1 MVVCRLIAEAS
12 VKELPLTEE
21 TIQAKTNES
30 NWLKCTPNLWFIMVQ
45 GEKERERG
53 RGIKTLSGHHYS
65 TNFFI
70 GELVIGRKELSL
82 SLALSMKS
90 ISRELSSPT

>member
-45 GEKERERG
+45 GEKEREREEEEAEL
-53 RGIKTLSGHHYS
+53 KLSVDTATVPTS
-65 TNFFI
+65 
-70 GELVIGRKELSL
+70 SL
-82 SLALSMKS
+82 
-90 ISRELSSPT
+90 ENW

>member
-1 MVVCRLIAEAS
+1 MIAEAS
-12 VKELPLTEE
+12 VKELPLTKE

-30 NWLKCTPNLWFIMVQ
+30 NWLKGTPNLWFIMVQ

-53 RGIKTLSGHHYS
+53 RGSGIKTLSGHRYS